1 METYQD
7 EDELFEE
14 DVVFDHAGLLDSNAK
29 TKTAIRRISTGKC
42 AQFAKTLG
50 LCGAFFGL
58 GLCMAIPMPGIL
70 DPADQSMAPHT
81 NIYTARASGYL
92 VGSFIGGV
100 LFDRF
105 NRLFLLFIS
114 LLLTSLFIIITPWCK
129 ILWLLKAIMVILGI
143 LMGFLDTG
151 CNVLCLDL
159 WGRNSG
165 PFMQAL
171 HFSFGLGVFIA
182 PMLSTPFL
190 EVIQFNVS
198 SEVNSSFPQN
208 IHISDSQTEKLLE
221 RVFDS
226 SHLKDHIFR
235 VRRDEIH
242 ANVSFTLNDTDSGE
256 VWPTSYSA
264 ADVSFVSPTVETYRT
279 SSPST
284 MSKTHL
290 NQSELGYSSEN
301 DSIVTSVDYLASEID
316 VSPEYINSTQAPSL
330 HTTPR
335 IPKPKPSFTDAGKL
349 DQTKDWDRIRVGK
362 PPPELVAPPSV
373 TVKSILQIPSSF
385 TESTSPPSTTMNASV
400 VMPSSY
406 STISSSGATEGPNVT
421 DPNSS
426 LTETA
431 KTSGQKIS
439 SGEKESGEIGG
450 VSGEIGEI
458 AQNGKNDTKIFSQII
473 VHPGKEN
480 SRTSL
485 QKSTKE
491 DLKMTPVLKSS
502 HSTITS
508 TQKPNVSQENVSSLV
523 ESTSTVVPIASVST
537 YWSESDLQVE
547 GTPMDKSKG
556 DFVDVSKP
564 KSHDYVIQ
572 SPLQSAY
579 KALNI
584 SGEKGNKA
592 RNSEF
597 YRNTL
602 EQKTERIASLNAVSN
617 SPSNV
622 VHITVHELG
631 KLFQDDD
638 SKSNNHEN
646 ISSTNYRTNINNES
660 QATFSKL
667 YTSEI
672 PQRHEHHFK
681 PGTYDNDTEDI
692 STLFDVLANRIE
704 KYGFNKIQFTY
715 LIVGM
720 FVFSISLVFLG
731 FLCHNPRDPKSK
743 QEDGVERYKISR
755 KFLWGSLVSCM
766 SLFLFFNIGME
777 VTFGRY
783 LLSFVMHSDLNLSRS
798 TGNCVT
804 ALFWG
809 SFAAMR
815 FASIFCAS
823 GFSPTSMLIFNFVMC
838 SLGSIILSTL
848 SNEVETALWL
858 GTSFLGIGLASMFPT
873 GILWVERYIHV
884 SNKVAA
890 LFVMGV
896 ALGEIIFPL
905 VVQYLMQSNQLMLMH
920 AAAVTNA
927 LCICTFIVLWCLV
940 AHHGEKY
947 VSVGN
952 VGYQLASQHD
962 EEEDMVEWSPSSSS
976 TGMRNHGSPNELGLL
991 LNGHPTYGH

>member
-14 DVVFDHAGLLDSNAK
+14 DVVFDHAGLLDTNAK
-29 TKTAIRRISTGKC
+29 AKTAIRRISTGKC
-42 AQFAKTLG
+42 AQFSKTLG

-70 DPADQSMAPHT
+70 DPADHAMAPHT
-81 NIYTARASGYL
+81 SIYTARASGYL

-114 LLLTSLFIIITPWCK
+114 LLLTSLFITITPWCK
-129 ILWLLKAIMVILGI
+129 ILWLLKGIMVILGI
-143 LMGFLDTG
+143 VMGFLDTG

-182 PMLSTPFL
+182 PMLSAPFL

-198 SEVNSSFPQN
+198 SEVNSSFPHN
-208 IHISDSQTEKLLE
+208 IHISESQTEKLLE
-221 RVFDS
+221 RVFDTGDS
-226 SHLKDHIFR
+226 KDDTFR
-235 VRRDEIH
+235 VRRDEMH
-242 ANVSFTLNDTDSGE
+242 ANMSFIFNGSDSVE
-256 VWPTSYSA
+256 VWPMTSTLS
-264 ADVSFVSPTVETYRT
+264 DLSSVSPSLEPPRTT
-279 SSPST
+279 SSPSL
-284 MSKTHL
+284 SKVHL
-290 NQSELGYSSEN
+290 NQSELEYSAEN
-301 DSIVTSVDYLASEID
+301 DSLVTSVDYLASEVD
-316 VSPEYINSTQAPSL
+316 VSPEYTNSTRAPSSP
-330 HTTPR
+330 TTPR

-349 DQTKDWDRIRVGK
+349 DHTKDWDRIRVGK

-373 TVKSILQIPSSF
+373 TAKSILPAPSS
-385 TESTSPPSTTMNASV
+385 STLTTSSPSATMQSSVTTPTTNSTLITTCAPV
-400 VMPSSY
+400 VL
-406 STISSSGATEGPNVT
+406 NVT
-421 DPNSS
+421 EANPSMSESVKGAEKKYGSRVND
-426 LTETA
+426 
-431 KTSGQKIS
+431 TSDIDVGSIK
-439 SGEKESGEIGG
+439 
-450 VSGEIGEI
+450 IGEI
-458 AQNGKNDTKIFSQII
+458 AQNRKNQSQSLLQLLH
-473 VHPGKEN
+473 VGQEN
-480 SRTSL
+480 ISMTAANSTTEVSTSVTTSS
-485 QKSTKE
+485 QVNPTSTPLISG
-491 DLKMTPVLKSS
+491 DNVTSYGRSTTPVF
-502 HSTITS
+502 
-508 TQKPNVSQENVSSLV
+508 P
-523 ESTSTVVPIASVST
+523 STVVSSAGKP
-537 YWSESDLQVE
+537 SEEVVE
-547 GTPMDKSKG
+547 AKEKPTDVRSEG
-556 DFVDVSKP
+556 DVSGSSQLKTTLG
-564 KSHDYVIQ
+564 DVNE

-579 KALNI
+579 KALNV
-584 SGEKGNKA
+584 SAERGSKA

-602 EQKTERIASLNAVSN
+602 EQKTERVSSLNAATN
-617 SPSNV
+617 SSPNV
-622 VHITVHELG
+622 AHITVHELD
-631 KLFQDDD
+631 KLFQDNG
-638 SKSNNHEN
+638 SKLNTHEN
-646 ISSTNYRTNINNES
+646 ISSNNYNINNES

-667 YTSEI
+667 YTSEV
-672 PQRHEHHFK
+672 PPKHEHHFK

-755 KFLWGSLVSCM
+755 KYLWGSLVSCM
-766 SLFLFFNIGME
+766 SLFFFFNIGME

-783 LLSFVMHSDLNLSRS
+783 LLSFALRSDLNLSRS

-838 SLGSIILSTL
+838 SIGSIILSTL

-858 GTSFLGIGLASMFPT
+858 GTSFLGIGMASMFPT

-905 VVQYLMQSNQLMLMH
+905 IVQYLMQSNQLMLMH

-962 EEEDMVEWSPSSSS
+962 EEEDMVELSPSSRSS
-976 TGMRNHGSPNELGLL
+976 GVRNHDSPNELGLL
-991 LNGHPTYGH
+991 LNGHPSYGH